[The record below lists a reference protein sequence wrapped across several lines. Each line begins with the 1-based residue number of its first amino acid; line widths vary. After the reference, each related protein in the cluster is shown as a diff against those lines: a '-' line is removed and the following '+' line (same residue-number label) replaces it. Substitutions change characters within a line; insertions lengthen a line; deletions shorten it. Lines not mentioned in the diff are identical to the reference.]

1 MKGKVTFLAILS
13 AIFFSQ
19 IVSAQQVET
28 RLCGA
33 ELLKRHLEAKVP
45 DAKAMLLQT
54 LQEKVTAGEAYLT
67 SASKSTAAANP
78 IPVVFHIVLNQAQIN
93 KLGGAAG
100 IQQRIDS
107 QIAVINRDFNAQNGD
122 ASQIPA
128 AFKSFLGNA
137 NIQFALARRMP
148 DGTGTP
154 GYDITT
160 ITSTGINESSST
172 GSGMGFAEAKYVNG
186 VANAWDPATY
196 LNIWI
201 INPLDNGS
209 TSSILGLTIPPSY
222 KRYGV
227 SGNEMGI
234 VLNYGAFG
242 SRAAVSQYYIS
253 GINGG
258 RTLTHELGHFFEIWH
273 VWGDDNGACP
283 GSGGQDDGISDT
295 PPQSDATYG
304 CPSFPRLDSCT
315 STGNGIMFMNYM
327 DYVNDACM
335 HLFTIKQAAVMH
347 ASIVSGGES
356 YTLTQHPEVLQ
367 FPTDV
372 ATISAAATSV
382 NIYPNPATSTVNIS
396 LGNTDNIAGIDITD
410 LTGRTVN
417 QIAVSTGVLNYSLDV
432 SGYVK
437 GIYIVNCHGSNG
449 QRIIKKLQVQ

>member
-1 MKGKVTFLAILS
+1 MKGKGTLLAILS

-19 IVSAQQVET
+19 MSFAQQVET

-33 ELLKRHLEAKVP
+33 ELLKKHLEATVP
-45 DAKAMLLQT
+45 DAKARLLQT
-54 LQEKVTAGEAYLT
+54 LQEKVAAGDAYM
-67 SASKSTAAANP
+67 SAASKSTATANP
-78 IPVVFHIVLNQAQIN
+78 IPVVFHIVLNQTQIN
-93 KLGGAAG
+93 KLGGASG
-100 IQQRIDS
+100 IEQRIDS
-107 QIAVINRDFNAQNGD
+107 QLAVINRDFNAENND
-122 ASQIPA
+122 VSQIPA
-128 AFKSFLGNA
+128 AFKSLLGNA

-186 VANAWDPATY
+186 VANAWDPTTY
-196 LNIWI
+196 LNIWVV
-201 INPLDNGS
+201 NPLDNGS

-222 KRYGV
+222 KKYGV
-227 SGNEMGI
+227 SSNELGI

-242 SRAAVSQYYIS
+242 SRAAVSQYFVS
-253 GINGG
+253 GITGG

-295 PPQSDATYG
+295 PPQADATYG
-304 CPSFPRLDSCT
+304 CPSFPKLDSCS

-347 ASIVSGGES
+347 ANVVSGSES

-367 FPTDV
+367 FPTEV
-372 ATISAAATSV
+372 TAINAAASAV
-382 NIYPNPATSTVNIS
+382 NIYPNPATNIVNIS
-396 LGNTDNIAGIDITD
+396 LGNNNNISGIDIMD

-417 QIAVSTGVLNYSLDV
+417 QITVSTRVQNYSFDV
-432 SGYVK
+432 SGYAK
-437 GIYIVNCHGSNG
+437 GIYIVNCYSSNG